1 MTGGEVALYHKA
13 KLYFYWIAVYGP
25 DKNDHDLTH
34 FTSMDTWLL
43 ILIAVIGVVLLIV
56 NWKKLP
62 QAMKRPTDGTKAAPD
77 PDESASTLTGDPTTE
92 PAFWE
97 KTYTGDDDKGQP
109 PPDPDSPSQ
118 PRGGESTN
126 GQEPPELAEEEETAP
141 ETAAPEPVH
150 LGASVPQA
158 VRPGDAFI
166 ARFAAYRPE
175 QEEQVRDEF
184 EMLSPDAKPHLGL
197 KKCRWKHSTPVTVA
211 LFSEHLTIRVPRQAF
226 VWEGESVRLD
236 FGVAVP
242 DEAPSRRTS
251 LLFEVY
257 IEGCCVAV
265 LGLDLTITA
274 DASTPEEVTVTA
286 EPARTVFASYATK
299 DRPRVLDMATALSS
313 DAGIDIFMD
322 CLDLNPGDFWKRELE
337 QEIKN
342 RDFFYLF
349 WSSHAKASEYV
360 EWEWRTALKE
370 KGLTAIKPLPL
381 VPPDKVPPP
390 KELNDLHFNSRYLM
404 IRESRKSGS

>member
-13 KLYFYWIAVYGP
+13 KLYFYLIAVYGP
-25 DKNDHDLTH
+25 DENDHDLTH

-43 ILIAVIGVVLLIV
+43 ILIAVIGVVLLIAIMLMA
-56 NWKKLP
+56 WRRRDTQGGSTTQQSTGSTGY
-62 QAMKRPTDGTKAAPD
+62 QAGRDIVIT
-77 PDESASTLTGDPTTE
+77 
-92 PAFWE
+92 
-97 KTYTGDDDKGQP
+97 QP
-109 PPDPDSPSQ
+109 K

-126 GQEPPELAEEEETAP
+126 GQEPPERAEEEETAP
-141 ETAAPEPVH
+141 EADASEPVH

-360 EWEWRTALKE
+360 EWEWRTALKA